1 MDKLDQIAL
10 QLLCATISKNGIND
24 FGAML
29 WTAYNNAERMIEFR
43 ENKNKQE
50 LDRIERLNREQN
62 SDIRGNKEITC
73 RTQNALFVEGVYQL
87 SELTQWTER
96 ELRKI
101 PNLGKK
107 SIDELKFHLAARGLS
122 LKNA

>member
-1 MDKLDQIAL
+1 MQRGLSEIGIHEKG
-10 QLLCATISKNGIND
+10 LL
-24 FGAML
+24 
-29 WTAYNNAERMIEFR
+29 AELR
-43 ENKNKQE
+43 
-50 LDRIERLNREQN
+50 DGN

-87 SELTQWTER
+87 SVLTQWTER